1 MEYTLSFSESSKGWT
16 SFYSFIPEM
25 MIGMNSYF
33 YTFKNG
39 NLYRHNTNEIRNKF
53 YEDLPA
59 SSKITGVFNIE
70 PSTVKNFNTFV
81 TNNDGPW
88 SIKAFTDLSTGY
100 IDPSYFESKEGNYF
114 AYLRRYPDDNNLDLR
129 SSQGIG
135 TPTTIDQSVPSL
147 VIVTF
152 NYNLGSIVSI
162 GDMAYRNYL
171 GSPEKLGKIVGVSGK
186 SITIDT
192 TVSGGNAPT
201 VTDFILYFKNSVA
214 ESYGLRGYFM
224 QFEMENVKTTPIQ
237 LFSVGTNIFKSF
249 P

>member
-1 MEYTLSFSESSKGWT
+1 MNYTLSFSEASKGWT

-39 NLYRHNTNEIRNKF
+39 NLYRHNTNETRNNF
-53 YEDLPA
+53 YGDQYT
-59 SSKITGVFNIE
+59 SKITGVFNIE

-135 TPTTIDQSVPSL
+135 TPTTVNSSTPSL
-147 VIVTF
+147 VLIAF
-152 NYNLGSIVSI
+152 SYNLGSIISI
-162 GDMAYRNYL
+162 GDIAYRNYL
-171 GSPEKLGKIVGVSGK
+171 GSPQKLGKIVGVSGNT
-186 SITIDT
+186 ITIDT
-192 TVSGGNAPT
+192 TVIGGHIPT
-201 VTDFILYFKNSVA
+201 SSDFILYFKNPVA

-224 QFEMENVKTTPIQ
+224 QFEMENTKTTQIQ

>member
-1 MEYTLSFSESSKGWT
+1 MTYTLSFSEASKGWT
-16 SFYSFIPEM
+16 SFYSFYPEM

-39 NLYRHNTNEIRNKF
+39 NLYRHNVNETRNNF
-53 YEDLPA
+53 YDNQFT
-59 SSKITGVFNIE
+59 SKITGVFNIQ

-88 SIKAFTDLSTGY
+88 SIKAFTDLSSGY

-129 SSQGIG
+129 SCQGIG
-135 TPTTIDQSVPSL
+135 TPLTVDSTTPSL
-147 VIVTF
+147 TLVTF
-152 NYNLGSIVSI
+152 NYNLGSIISI
-162 GDMAYRNYL
+162 NDIAYRAITN
-171 GSPEKLGKIVGVSGK
+171 GVEKLGPIVDVSGN

-192 TVSGGNAPT
+192 TVTGGHIPLD
-201 VTDFILYFKNSVA
+201 TDFILYFKNSVA

-224 QFEMENVKTTPIQ
+224 QFEMENSHTTPIQ